1 MFNLLTIG
9 EDYDVD
15 SSMTLDED
23 FQVSSFFQLFLL
35 FWQTIA
41 DFFNG
46 LFDF

>member
-1 MFNLLTIG
+1 MLNLLSINN
-9 EDYDVD
+9 DYDVD
-15 SSMTLDED
+15 PEMTLDED
-23 FQVSSFFQLFLL
+23 FTASSFMQLFVL